1 MRILVV
7 EKEHKIAR
15 SIKQSLEQE
24 GYDVDSAYD
33 SDEGSSAAVS
43 QQYDLIIL
51 DEKISNKSGGGSIVN
66 TMRNAKVHTPVLM
79 LTDKKTDKNRSK
91 IANGD
96 ADGYL
101 AKPFS
106 LSQIMTNVRKLVRR
120 SSPTESILSA
130 GDLHLDTET
139 YAVTRAGKNINLT
152 TKEFAL
158 LEYLLRN
165 QDRPS
170 SKETIVAYVWD
181 YEADVLLN
189 TVEVYVKYLRAKIDD
204 PFDSKILKTVRGFGY
219 KIDSSPNT

>member
-24 GYDVDSAYD
+24 EYDVDSAYD
-33 SDEGSSAAVS
+33 SEEGSKAAIS
-43 QQYDLIIL
+43 QRYDLIIL
-51 DEKISNKSGGGSIVN
+51 DEKISIQNDGGSIVQ
-66 TMRNAKVHTPVLM
+66 TMRDAKVHAPVLM
-79 LTDKKTDKNRSK
+79 LTDKKADKNRSK
-91 IANGD
+91 ITNGD
-96 ADGYL
+96 ADSYL
-101 AKPFS
+101 TRPFS
-106 LSQIMTNVRKLVRR
+106 LSQIMTAVRR
-120 SSPTESILSA
+120 LVKHSSSPESILSA
-130 GDLHLDTET
+130 GDLQLDTVT
-139 YAVTRAGKNINLT
+139 YAVTRAGKKINLT

-158 LEYLLRN
+158 LEFLLRN

-204 PFDSKILKTVRGFGY
+204 PFDNKILKTVRGFGY
-219 KIDSSPNT
+219 KIDSNPNT